1 MEFRLGD
8 RRIGPGQPCF
18 IMAEVG
24 LAHDGSLT
32 QAHAYIDAIKRAGA
46 DAAKFQCHQGDPT
59 TEWRVKLGWQRQETR
74 QEYWKRTGFSVE
86 EWHGLA
92 FHCRELGLE
101 FVCSPFS
108 AQAVP
113 FLDGLVRVWKIP
125 SGRVADDA
133 LLSAVAATGRPVLL
147 STGMST
153 VLEGQRALERLLD
166 AGCPVGL
173 MQCTSA
179 YPTLPE
185 QIGLSRVGKWGGLS
199 DHSGTIYPGIAA
211 AALGCQVLEVHVC
224 FSRDQGGLDTAASVT
239 TAELR
244 QLVEGVRFVEAAMKP
259 VDKDAQAKELADTRR
274 VFMGNRT
281 KDGIAEAI
289 KITTE
294 MIGRIHETA
303 STDIRDVI
311 NKPWANR

>member
-1 MEFRLGD
+1 MDFRVGL

-32 QAHAYIDAIKRAGA
+32 QAHAYMDAIKRAGA
-46 DAAKFQCHQGDPT
+46 DAAKFQCHLGDPT
-59 TEWRVKLGWQRQETR
+59 TEWRVVLGWQRNETR
-74 QEYWKRTGFSVE
+74 QEYWERTAFTAE
-86 EWHGLA
+86 EWHGIA
-92 FHCRELGLE
+92 AHCRDLGLE

-108 AQAVP
+108 AKSVP
-113 FLDGLVRVWKIP
+113 FLDGLVRMWKIP

-133 LLSAVAATGRPVLL
+133 LLSAVAATGKPVLL

-153 VLEGQRALERLLD
+153 AQERQDALARLLD
-166 AGCPVGL
+166 VGCPVIQ

-179 YPTLPE
+179 YPTPPE
-185 QIGLSRVGKWGGLS
+185 RVGLPVAARWGGLS

-211 AALGCQVLEVHVC
+211 VALGVKVLEVHVC

-239 TAELR
+239 TAELK

-259 VDKDAQAKELADTRR
+259 VDKDLEAQELAPMRR
-274 VFMGNRT
+274 VFMGV
-281 KDGIAEAI
+281 A
-289 KITTE
+289 
-294 MIGRIHETA
+294 
-303 STDIRDVI
+303 
-311 NKPWANR
+311 

>member
-1 MEFRLGD
+1 MMDFRVGE

-32 QAHAYIDAIKRAGA
+32 QAHAYVNAIKRAGA
-46 DAAKFQCHQGDPT
+46 DAAKFQCHLGDPT
-59 TEWRVKLGWQRQETR
+59 TEWRVVLGWQRNETR
-74 QEYWKRTGFSVE
+74 QEYWERTAFTAE
-86 EWHGLA
+86 EWHGIA
-92 FHCRELGLE
+92 AHCRDLGLE

-108 AQAVP
+108 AKSVP
-113 FLDGLVRVWKIP
+113 FLDGLVRLWKIP

-133 LLSAVAATGRPVLL
+133 LLSAVAATGKPVLL

-153 VLEGQRALERLLD
+153 ARESQNALERLLD

-179 YPTLPE
+179 YPTPPE
-185 QIGLSRVGKWGGLS
+185 RVGLSRVAKWGGLS
-199 DHSGTIYPGIAA
+199 DHSGTVFPGIAA

-239 TAELR
+239 TTELK
-244 QLVEGVRFVEAAMKP
+244 QLVEGVRFVEAAIKP
-259 VDKDAQAKELADTRR
+259 VDKDAQARELAPMRR
-274 VFMGNRT
+274 VFMQ
-281 KDGIAEAI
+281 
-289 KITTE
+289 TE
-294 MIGRIHETA
+294 EIPGF
-303 STDIRDVI
+303 
-311 NKPWANR
+311 NC